1 VPNRAAPAQT
11 PIDAVVTGAAAS
23 EDAQLAGLQKS
34 SALKAA
40 RPLRPA
46 EPEGAAAAQAATASI
61 RTRVQRGTVPI
72 DTVEEQRLIG
82 TGRIERLV
90 SQGAIA

>member
-11 PIDAVVTGAAAS
+11 PIDAGVTGAAAS

-40 RPLRPA
+40 RPLRAA